1 MKALLS
7 KKEPELEDLGN
18 SQPIHIGENL
28 KKKVCSEENAEEVDG
43 KSLDKE
49 IVDVNHG
56 FNRPSPYLGTEREL
70 YQQRRPFWT
79 REQSRTREMLSS
91 FRKREERP
99 QR

>member
-18 SQPIHIGENL
+18 SQPIHIGEN
-28 KKKVCSEENAEEVDG
+28 KKTVCSKENAEEVDG

-56 FNRPSPYLGTEREL
+56 FNRPSPYLGTERGL

-91 FRKREERP
+91 FRKREE
-99 QR
+99 